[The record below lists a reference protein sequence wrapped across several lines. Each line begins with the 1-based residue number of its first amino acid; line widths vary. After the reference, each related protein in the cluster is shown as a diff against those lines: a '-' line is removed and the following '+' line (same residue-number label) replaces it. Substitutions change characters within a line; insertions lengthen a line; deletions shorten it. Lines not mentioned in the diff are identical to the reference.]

1 MEVGKCMFIL
11 KAEAEFDAAH
21 FLKGYEGKCA
31 NIHGHR
37 WRVILE
43 VSSESL
49 EADGPYEG
57 MVVDFGVIK
66 SDLKKAV
73 DRYDHVLIYQEGS
86 LSPLFLEA
94 LEAEGFDTKAVDFR
108 PTAEAFAYHFYQVLS
123 VKAYTVKRVSVYE
136 TPTNCAVYE
145 V

>member
-1 MEVGKCMFIL
+1 MFLL
-11 KAEAEFDAAH
+11 KAEAEFDGAH

-43 VSSESL
+43 VQAETL
-49 EADGPYEG
+49 QDNGPYEG
-57 MVVDFGVIK
+57 MVVDFGIIK
-66 SDLKKAV
+66 KDLKEAV
-73 DRYDHVLIYQEGS
+73 EAYDHVLIYQKNS
-86 LSPLFLEA
+86 LKPETVQVLLGEQFKLKE
-94 LEAEGFDTKAVDFR
+94 VDFR
-108 PTAEAFAYHFYQVLS
+108 PTAEAFAYHFYQTLDQNDYS
-123 VKAYTVKRVSVYE
+123 IKRVTVYE

>member
-1 MEVGKCMFIL
+1 MFIL

-73 DRYDHVLIYQEGS
+73 DLYDHVLIYQEGS

-94 LEAEGFDTKAVDFR
+94 LVAEGFDAKAVDFR

-123 VKAYTVKRVSVYE
+123 VNAYTVKRVSVYE